1 MKNKEL
7 HSEFTFQIEPKHY
20 FKHNYLTY
28 CNDVLVSML
37 KYADEEKMASVS
49 IDLGNGENIEFEQDE
64 KWQEW
69 LITHG
74 HREEMYEVYYRHT
87 FFSLVADFCSY
98 MLESINCAAKM
109 KVAVSYALLRKP
121 LKDTLG
127 YIEWLRVDRNGMLDL
142 LASGKPEDLVI
153 TKEKALEH
161 TSLIEGNCKMSSF
174 FDFRYNKASE
184 TSLEHI
190 WNNANHL
197 ITTKYK
203 LSKTEPGN
211 LNFVFADEAILRSFS
226 DYYYITVPA
235 IMSYAVNLICEM
247 FEEFAPLNKYTVLMN
262 KLNRTLRSF
271 EMLETISFD
280 DAKKLYSSGNVP
292 IVCPRCGLKMK
303 MTDISWEKF
312 CELSEAN
319 RRMFISD
326 YQILFEAAIND
337 GLKIQN
343 RELYQVDRLISLGLL
358 QNQNRLGGNVWLD
371 FVDDPEKQNDII
383 VTSFGKTFYHNSPAA
398 LKRN

>member
-127 YIEWLRVDRNGMLDL
+127 YIEWLRVDRNGMQ
-142 LASGKPEDLVI
+142 AENQR
-153 TKEKALEH
+153 T
-161 TSLIEGNCKMSSF
+161 
-174 FDFRYNKASE
+174 
-184 TSLEHI
+184 
-190 WNNANHL
+190 W
-197 ITTKYK
+197 
-203 LSKTEPGN
+203 LSQK
-211 LNFVFADEAILRSFS
+211 RK
-226 DYYYITVPA
+226 
-235 IMSYAVNLICEM
+235 
-247 FEEFAPLNKYTVLMN
+247 PLN
-262 KLNRTLRSF
+262 TL
-271 EMLETISFD
+271 
-280 DAKKLYSSGNVP
+280 
-292 IVCPRCGLKMK
+292 
-303 MTDISWEKF
+303 
-312 CELSEAN
+312 
-319 RRMFISD
+319 
-326 YQILFEAAIND
+326 
-337 GLKIQN
+337 
-343 RELYQVDRLISLGLL
+343 
-358 QNQNRLGGNVWLD
+358 
-371 FVDDPEKQNDII
+371 
-383 VTSFGKTFYHNSPAA
+383 H
-398 LKRN
+398 